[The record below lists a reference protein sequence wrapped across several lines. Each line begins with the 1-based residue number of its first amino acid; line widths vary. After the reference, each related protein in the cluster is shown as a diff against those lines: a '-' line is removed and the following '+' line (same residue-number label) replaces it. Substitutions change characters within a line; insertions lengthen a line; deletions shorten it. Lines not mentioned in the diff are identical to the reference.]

1 MRPSVKPSKK
11 RPDEPQDSGLGDSAR
26 RVDYE
31 DERAGTAGIFPFAE
45 PLAGR
50 RHVRVREQR
59 TKVDWAIEMEELLR
73 TRHAAAE
80 KVILVCDNLNTH
92 TRGAFYGAFPA
103 DQARAPVRRLEFR
116 DTPQARPLAEHR
128 GERTEFSDPSR
139 PHRPPDRR
147 PRDPAQRNDRLARRQ
162 QQPTTRRRLA
172 IPNRRSPHEVE
183 IPLPQILSLTKH

>member
-31 DERAGTAGIFPFAE
+31 YERAGTAGIFPFAE

-116 DTPQARPLAEHR
+116 YTPRHGRWPNIAEN
-128 GERTEFSDPSR
+128 ERS
-139 PHRPPDRR
+139 
-147 PRDPAQRNDRLARRQ
+147 
-162 QQPTTRRRLA
+162 
-172 IPNRRSPHEVE
+172 
-183 IPLPQILSLTKH
+183 SLTRQGLTGRRIGDLETLRNETTAWHVASNSQQRGVDWQFRIDEARMKWKSLSPKSLA